1 MFSTSVGIAGIVILF
16 VLLAIGLHLGAA
28 FILVGG
34 VGLILLMGWRGA
46 LNIIGSAPF
55 AFASSYN
62 LSPLPLFLLMGAFAE
77 SGGFG
82 ATVFEAVSKWAGK
95 IPGALAVAST
105 MGNAF
110 FGVASGSSL
119 AATAIFARVALPQML
134 RRNYNKSLAAGC
146 IACAGTFSTM
156 IPPSAGLMLYA
167 ILTEQPIAIV
177 FMAGLVPGSITALVY
192 TASIIIRAVRNPKLA
207 PIISESYTWRTKVH
221 STLDIWPIIALG
233 FLVLGGILLGW
244 FTATEA
250 GAVGALGALII
261 AMILRGVRGARI
273 PRALMTC
280 MKTVGMIFLIIIGA
294 IIFARFLSVTQIP
307 THLASFLSGLA
318 LPRVAILAGFLLMY
332 FVLGMFMGP
341 LEIMVITIPVVIPVI
356 IHLGYN
362 PIWFGIVL
370 TKMCEIGL
378 VTPPVGPNVF
388 VVSAASDGQVSLID
402 AFKGVVP
409 FIICDLFVLVLLV
422 AFPDIVLFLPN
433 LIFKS

>member
-1 MFSTSVGIAGIVILF
+1 MFSTSVGLAGIVILF

-221 STLDIWPIIALG
+221 STLDIWPIIVLG

-261 AMILRGVRGARI
+261 AMILRGVWGARI